1 MSREADCGAVD
12 WEAAALAPALWQQTL
27 QAYVVEHNMPP
38 HPAVLARAVAAE
50 QGR

>member
-1 MSREADCGAVD
+1 MSREVDCGAVG

-38 HPAVLARAVAAE
+38 HPAVAARAVTAD
-50 QGR
+50 QGQ